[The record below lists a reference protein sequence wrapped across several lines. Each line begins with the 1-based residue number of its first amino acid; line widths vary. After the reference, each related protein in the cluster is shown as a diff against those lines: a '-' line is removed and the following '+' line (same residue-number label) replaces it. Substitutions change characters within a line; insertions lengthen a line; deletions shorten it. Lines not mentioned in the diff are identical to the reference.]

1 MGNVRNTTTWA
12 IPITTPNSR
21 HLINK
26 MSFEGCLVEGG
37 TCIFGVRYL
46 HLRGPVPASSGS
58 LPEQLECTSNI
69 TKFEG
74 SDLGM

>member
-12 IPITTPNSR
+12 TPITTPNSR

-26 MSFEGCLVEGG
+26 MSFEGYLVEGG
-37 TCIFGVRYL
+37 T
-46 HLRGPVPASSGS
+46 GS

-69 TKFEG
+69 TKFGG